1 MIDEETQ
8 SFIDRY
14 ADALGVQRDLDL
26 QGLDNAR
33 RNAYTNI
40 MSNANSAGMMY
51 SNFPERSKIQYDT
64 NVYEPAKNKIN
75 SAYVTGLDTL
85 RNNITDSLNTVAHYR
100 DEIAALNKITA
111 SAGLP
116 EGARL
121 LNNAGDYMFEDENGI
136 IQFRNA
142 KGEPV
147 RYGTTAKR
155 TGFATNEDILKGL
168 RLTLPDEDYNRIL
181 NAWYQA
187 RTNGLNDFAYN
198 VGDDFVM
205 PNFSWLDEADND
217 YLGSLGLTFK

>member
-33 RNAYTNI
+33 RNAHTNI

-64 NVYEPAKNKIN
+64 NVYEPSNNKIN
-75 SAYVTGLDTL
+75 SDYVTGLDTL

-100 DEIAALNKITA
+100 DEIAALNKIAAT
-111 SAGLP
+111 AGLP

-121 LNNAGDYMFEDENGI
+121 LNRAGDYMFQDENGG

-142 KGEPV
+142 NGEPV
-147 RYGTTAKR
+147 R
-155 TGFATNEDILKGL
+155 
-168 RLTLPDEDYNRIL
+168 
-181 NAWYQA
+181 
-187 RTNGLNDFAYN
+187 
-198 VGDDFVM
+198 
-205 PNFSWLDEADND
+205 
-217 YLGSLGLTFK
+217 